1 MPDGRRT
8 RPARE
13 SHEVQTTP
21 DIDPD
26 ADPDVDPGINPG
38 VDKTGELRA
47 EIEAAGYYP
56 DDVAEGVAAAVVGE
70 RVLDFVVHHE
80 PTFDRDEVRRH
91 MTVVTLGPTRLVVV
105 HTDEH
110 AADDLLPSSYTSTTS
125 ETIPLSAVTSVV
137 VTRMVAEPEAYT
149 PEPSQPDASVS
160 EALVTI
166 GWGAVGRID
175 LEPASCSDP
184 NCDAD
189 HGYTGTMT
197 SDDFSLRVSSA
208 ADGTEAVT
216 RLLAFA
222 DELSHA
228 TIGR

>member
-1 MPDGRRT
+1 MPNRGHRGPDNRASLSPQT
-8 RPARE
+8 RAPARDRTAE
-13 SHEVQTTP
+13 MTAAIQASGYHP
-21 DIDPD
+21 DI
-26 ADPDVDPGINPG
+26 VNQG
-38 VDKTGELRA
+38 VLSALAGE
-47 EIEAAGYYP
+47 P
-56 DDVAEGVAAAVVGE
+56 VAA
-70 RVLDFVVHHE
+70 FVVHHE

-91 MTVVTLGPTRLVVV
+91 MTVVSLSPTRLVVV

-110 AADDLLPSSYTSTTS
+110 AADDLLPSPYTSTTS

-149 PEPSQPDASVS
+149 PQPSQPDAAVS

-208 ADGTEAVT
+208 AEGVEAVT

-222 DELSHA
+222 DDLSHA